1 MQLLK
6 KTRITSAIHDTDTC
20 SGFFWSNSAFEL
32 PFYMAFQ
39 FCPSYLQSK
48 WQMTSK
54 LSGGFKDVATAK
66 ELDTVLLT
74 AGLEG

>member
-1 MQLLK
+1 
-6 KTRITSAIHDTDTC
+6 
-20 SGFFWSNSAFEL
+20 
-32 PFYMAFQ
+32 MAFQ